1 MGYSKSEEIAMS
13 RQQTEGYSS
22 ATTAKARSAPEVV
35 VGSSTAGTGVSSC
48 SWKRGVRLRHAG
60 IVIMI
65 GLLLTACGSSSPGSS
80 SNTRSVPTT
89 FTTSSTGALDTCLVG
104 TWIDR
109 GESDTLSYKGTPLI
123 MDGLAG
129 KTVTFSPS
137 GTEVVSFARA
147 TPLQGSVGGSIYT
160 VTERGIISATVGSS
174 AKILSFSNID
184 YTDFTETAT
193 LGGTATSPPEP
204 PPPTPDRYT
213 CSSTT
218 MSLSGVGSHSTF
230 RRSSALAP
238 SVATTTSSSTT
249 KPVPVASSSSSTG
262 ASAIPDLFVS
272 TAAIPPPGELFAW
285 PKFPTTIQRNDNA
298 WISGITW
305 SAKPQ
310 SASGSG
316 ILYTDLS
323 CSGPAASC
331 PPTAEGTI
339 TFSATMPET
348 CIVVFTNPSSGA
360 QQSEQTYVYDHLQYT
375 WVSGSRAGQTFP
387 LPSPCT

>member
-1 MGYSKSEEIAMS
+1 MPHRNPASRTTHRALRRRGGLPLRRLPGPSTLSLPVTRGQMLVSIRRRGTVHLTTWHLIRYTILHRKQMGYSKSEEIAMS

-249 KPVPVASSSSSTG
+249 KPVPVASS
-262 ASAIPDLFVS
+262 
-272 TAAIPPPGELFAW
+272 
-285 PKFPTTIQRNDNA
+285 
-298 WISGITW
+298 
-305 SAKPQ
+305 
-310 SASGSG
+310 
-316 ILYTDLS
+316 
-323 CSGPAASC
+323 
-331 PPTAEGTI
+331 
-339 TFSATMPET
+339 
-348 CIVVFTNPSSGA
+348 
-360 QQSEQTYVYDHLQYT
+360 
-375 WVSGSRAGQTFP
+375 
-387 LPSPCT
+387 